1 MSSYLQTQLITIN
14 SIIMKA
20 ILYAISIT
28 LLALSYQSCS
38 FNSIKGN
45 GNIVENEINISDYKE
60 IAFSGSTTLIYEQKT
75 DVAPY
80 LRIEVD
86 ENIYPLLT
94 IDSDNGSLSI
104 KSKKNISPT
113 KFVIY
118 TNSTSLEDLSAS
130 GSIKA
135 LIKGKLETPT
145 LKFSLSGS
153 GSIIIDSLICQTLK
167 SKASGSADIIVNGGK
182 ISVINS
188 AISGSGKVNTLNAQA
203 DSVYCKVSGS
213 GDFIVWAE
221 KFLDVSVSGSGD
233 VQYKGNPEIDKSIS
247 GSGKVKQIN

>member
-145 LKFSLSGS
+145 LNFSLSGS

>member
-1 MSSYLQTQLITIN
+1 MLSYLQTQLITIN

-45 GNIVENEINISDYKE
+45 GNIVENQINISDYKE

-145 LKFSLSGS
+145 LNFSLSGS

>member
-1 MSSYLQTQLITIN
+1 
-14 SIIMKA
+14 MKA

-145 LKFSLSGS
+145 LNFSLSGS

>member
-20 ILYAISIT
+20 ILYAISII

-145 LKFSLSGS
+145 LNFSLSGS

>member
-1 MSSYLQTQLITIN
+1 
-14 SIIMKA
+14 MKA

-38 FNSIKGN
+38 FNSIRGN

-145 LKFSLSGS
+145 LNFSLSGS

>member
-38 FNSIKGN
+38 FNSIRGN

-145 LKFSLSGS
+145 LRFSLSGS

>member
-1 MSSYLQTQLITIN
+1 
-14 SIIMKA
+14 MKA

-135 LIKGKLETPT
+135 LIKGKLKTPT
-145 LKFSLSGS
+145 LNFSLSGS

>member
-38 FNSIKGN
+38 FNSIRGN

-145 LKFSLSGS
+145 LNFSLSGS

>member
-38 FNSIKGN
+38 INSIKGN

-145 LKFSLSGS
+145 LNFSLSGS